1 MPLLDGGF
9 GDEFIGES
17 GAKIVRNL
25 GFEGRLVAF
34 EGEQVIGLV
43 FDDLV
48 GDLDLAAHGVDG
60 HERSFE
66 LIGFGQ
72 VVEEFRDGRDFVGLL
87 GHAELSQD
95 QSSVG
100 RVGTQR
106 VEGLEPR
113 ALVVRATSCRRRRSD
128 RAGRARAP

>member
-1 MPLLDGGF
+1 M
-9 GDEFIGES
+9 
-17 GAKIVRNL
+17 
-25 GFEGRLVAF
+25 
-34 EGEQVIGLV
+34 

-106 VEGLEPR
+106 MEGLEPL
-113 ALVVRATSCRRRRSD
+113 ALVVRAARRLAVDGDQIVPVGPERLDPAFEAACEQD
-128 RAGRARAP
+128 RIDAVDQRAQPGTHGIPK